1 IKSDKPVGIQGFV
14 MRGPVVIS
22 ESPTIRGAQAARYL
36 TIPRIEVGGGYQS
49 EVVLMNPLDQTMR
62 GELSVYGLKG
72 GELTERYEIAP
83 GGAYVWSSEP
93 SFELSRTAYMMIRGE
108 GGISPLGGAW
118 VTLSDG
124 DELVN
129 RTYVSGRTA
138 SNRVWIPVD
147 TYPTTT
153 RHGRIN
159 VKFNFVNQGADPP
172 AAANIRINL
181 FSPDGKFA
189 ERYEQNLPINAQWE
203 ASLVELSKRDRFRG
217 NVRIVSDVPILIS
230 ATQVT
235 ENVEGD
241 LIEAELS
248 VIDPKN
254 TVLGNPLLLDGDG
267 IASEVIILNPTDEVT
282 NGELQFFSAQGQREE
297 MILR

>member
-1 IKSDKPVGIQGFV
+1 
-14 MRGPVVIS
+14 
-22 ESPTIRGAQAARYL
+22 
-36 TIPRIEVGGGYQS
+36 
-49 EVVLMNPLDQTMR
+49 
-62 GELSVYGLKG
+62 
-72 GELTERYEIAP
+72 
-83 GGAYVWSSEP
+83 
-93 SFELSRTAYMMIRGE
+93 
-108 GGISPLGGAW
+108 
-118 VTLSDG
+118 
-124 DELVN
+124 VN
-129 RTYVSGRTA
+129 RTYVPGREA
-138 SNRVWIPVD
+138 SKRAWIPVD

-203 ASLVELSKRDRFRG
+203 TSLVELSRRDRFRG

-235 ENVEGD
+235 ENVEGG

-248 VIDPKN
+248 VIDPEN

-267 IASEVIILNPTDEVT
+267 VASEVILLNPTDEMI
-282 NGELQFFSAQGQREE
+282 NGEFQFFSAQGQREE
-297 MILR
+297 IILR